1 MWLLGGSSHES
12 SLANPGETK
21 PIYQPRNLSGMIL
34 QVASKKKGIHW
45 DLLGFIGMHMI
56 VLLVWGCKWG

>member
-34 QVASKKKGIHW
+34 QVASKKKGNSLGSTRIYW
-45 DLLGFIGMHMI
+45 DAYDCSTCMGL
-56 VLLVWGCKWG
+56 